1 MNDLKYKVSHI
12 VKNQNRSNDMRGSI
26 LSIVDHNIN
35 NVSIITCNKG
45 SIRSNHYHK
54 KDYHFMYVLY
64 GEINYFFKKIDDQ
77 KVFFLKVK
85 NNQTIFTPKLE
96 IHVTHFPVDTKLI
109 VSSGFPR
116 DQKTYEED
124 TVRVNFIDE
133 KNIKSYLS
141 KYDN

>member
-1 MNDLKYKVSHI
+1 MNDSKYTVSHI
-12 VKNQNRSNDMRGSI
+12 VKNEHRSNDLRGSI
-26 LSIVDHNIN
+26 LSIVDYNIN
-35 NVSIITCNKG
+35 NVSIISCNKG

-64 GEINYFFKKIDDQ
+64 GEINYFFKNLDDQ

-96 IHVTHFPVDTKLI
+96 IHATHFPVDTKLI

-124 TVRVNFIDE
+124 TVRVDFID
-133 KNIKSYLS
+133 KKFKKLFVKI
-141 KYDN
+141 

>member
-1 MNDLKYKVSHI
+1 
-12 VKNQNRSNDMRGSI
+12 
-26 LSIVDHNIN
+26 
-35 NVSIITCNKG
+35 
-45 SIRSNHYHK
+45 
-54 KDYHFMYVLY
+54 MYVLY
-64 GEINYFFKKIDDQ
+64 GEINYFFKNLDDQ

-96 IHVTHFPVDTKLI
+96 IHATHFPVDTKLI

-124 TVRVNFIDE
+124 TVRVHFIDK
-133 KNIKSYLS
+133 KNLKNYLS